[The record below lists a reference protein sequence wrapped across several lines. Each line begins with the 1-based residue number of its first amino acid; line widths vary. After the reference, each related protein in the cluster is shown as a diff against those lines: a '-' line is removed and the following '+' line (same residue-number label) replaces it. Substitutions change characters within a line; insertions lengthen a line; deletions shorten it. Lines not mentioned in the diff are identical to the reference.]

1 MRKIIMTAIMV
12 LLAASFAF
20 AQGSKELQ
28 QTRVTVIKN
37 GNLAMF
43 SDDLGRS
50 INVDNDGFTK
60 VIAGT
65 PAAQNY
71 IYTIDPSRLYGLAAA
86 WPENAKRL
94 IAKAEENLPIYGI
107 FDYMADGFDWE
118 KLKTSGSDAVLIVGN
133 IGNYKSEITALL
145 DEKQEEIG
153 IPLIFINDEF
163 PFIPTTINRIA
174 LIISSY
180 ENRVDPN
187 QLAQE
192 LMLPLY
198 STKNIVSYY
207 YSGTEDGLTPYAPD
221 QAEASVMEYMGLKN
235 VVAAGSQDTMTAMD
249 IANANPDLIILD
261 SEDAY
266 NTFINAEQFKTVR
279 AVQEGNVYLVP
290 DAPYNILSEDAGAG
304 RLIGLSWMRMLAY
317 KNLTMDNVVDNADDF
332 YEDFYHSNLSD
343 IEIKRMLN
351 FN

>member
-1 MRKIIMTAIMV
+1 MRKIIMTALMV
-12 LLAASFAF
+12 ILAASFVF
-20 AQGSKELQ
+20 AKGTKELQ
-28 QTRVTVIKN
+28 NTRVTVIKN
-37 GNLAMF
+37 GSLAMF

-50 INVDNDGFTK
+50 INVDDDGFTK

-71 IYTIDPSRLYGLAAA
+71 IYAIDPSRLYGLSAA

-94 IAKAEENLPIYGI
+94 VAKAEENLPVYGI

-118 KLKTSGSDAVLIVGN
+118 KLKTSGADAVLIVGN
-133 IGNYKSEITALL
+133 IGSYKSEITSLL

-153 IPLIFINDEF
+153 IPLVFINDQF
-163 PFIPTTINRIA
+163 PLTPTTINRIA

-180 ENRVDPN
+180 QNRIDPN
-187 QLAQE
+187 QLAEE

-198 STKNIVSYY
+198 STRNTVSYY
-207 YSGTEDGLTPYAPD
+207 YSGTDDGLTPYAPD
-221 QAEASVMEYMGLKN
+221 DPASSVMEFMGMKN
-235 VVAAGSQDTMTAMD
+235 VVAAGSTDTMTAMD
-249 IANANPDLIILD
+249 IANSNPDIIILD

-266 NTFINAEQFKTVR
+266 NTMMNADQFKTVR

-290 DAPYNILSEDAGAG
+290 NAPYNILSEDAGAG

-343 IEIKRMLN
+343 TEIKKLLN